1 MSCWPEG
8 PGLAHTAKKDTQTKA
23 GARTAAKSSTWQGP
37 RLLQEARSSLEAAPH
52 GASDARYHR
61 ALCGWTLSQKLSFSH
76 TREVSCQLFPFRH
89 RPASRGGI
97 LATVPSS
104 FRQGFLMAASDS
116 VHQPGGHLAAMGRAT
131 PGGEATLGIT
141 LQVLPLGRQVSL
153 RYPTPAIGD
162 LYHLPASLSG
172 TCGDLPLLTFSVLSH
187 TSPVVGETLSRDHQ
201 KETPHS
207 FPALDNP

>member
-1 MSCWPEG
+1 MKFVSRMKSEAEKGGVSCWPEG

-23 GARTAAKSSTWQGP
+23 GARKAAKSSTWQGP

-104 FRQGFLMAASDS
+104 FRQGFLMAASDRLS
-116 VHQPGGHLAAMGRAT
+116 TSARGTSGSHGESHSWRRGNSGDHPAGPPTWTAGILAVPYSRHWRPVPSTGFSFRNLRGSPT
-131 PGGEATLGIT
+131 TD
-141 LQVLPLGRQVSL
+141 LQC
-153 RYPTPAIGD
+153 A
-162 LYHLPASLSG
+162 
-172 TCGDLPLLTFSVLSH
+172 
-187 TSPVVGETLSRDHQ
+187 
-201 KETPHS
+201 
-207 FPALDNP
+207 

>member
-1 MSCWPEG
+1 MRCWPEG

-52 GASDARYHR
+52 GVSDARYHR
-61 ALCGWTLSQKLSFSH
+61 ALYGRTHSKPEAQFHPHSGGFLSAL
-76 TREVSCQLFPFRH
+76 PFRTQVCQQRRYPGD
-89 RPASRGGI
+89 RP
-97 LATVPSS
+97 
-104 FRQGFLMAASDS
+104 FLLQARLPNGCIGLSTS
-116 VHQPGGHLAAMGRAT
+116 GSHGESHS
-131 PGGEATLGIT
+131 GGEATLGIT

-153 RYPTPAIGD
+153 RHPTPAIGD

-187 TSPVVGETLSRDHQ
+187 TSPVVGETLYGDHQ
-201 KETPHS
+201 KETPL
-207 FPALDNP
+207 FPSTG

>member
-1 MSCWPEG
+1 MKFVSRMKSEAEKGGVSCWPEG

-116 VHQPGGHLAAMGRAT
+116 VHQPRGHLAATGRAT
-131 PGGEATLGIT
+131 LE
-141 LQVLPLGRQVSL
+141 VRQLWGSPCRSSHL
-153 RYPTPAIGD
+153 DGRYPAAPYSRQWRPVPSTGFSFRNLRGSPTTD
-162 LYHLPASLSG
+162 LQCA
-172 TCGDLPLLTFSVLSH
+172 
-187 TSPVVGETLSRDHQ
+187 
-201 KETPHS
+201 
-207 FPALDNP
+207 

>member
-1 MSCWPEG
+1 MKFVSRMKSEAEKGGVSCWPEG

-23 GARTAAKSSTWQGP
+23 GARKAAKSSTWQGP

-116 VHQPGGHLAAMGRAT
+116 VHQPGGHLAATGRAT
-131 PGGEATLGIT
+131 LE
-141 LQVLPLGRQVSL
+141 VRQLWGSPCRSSHL
-153 RYPTPAIGD
+153 DGRYPAAPYSRHWRPVPSTGFSFRNLQGSPTTD
-162 LYHLPASLSG
+162 LQCA
-172 TCGDLPLLTFSVLSH
+172 
-187 TSPVVGETLSRDHQ
+187 
-201 KETPHS
+201 
-207 FPALDNP
+207 